1 MWPVKLDSPYNKKVV
16 EEMVETASVVLK
28 KSFMVK
34 EEYLFFDYFT
44 LKKTVNKLDY
54 SRMLFRLI
62 FFLKNVIILLQYGVV
77 WI

>member
-62 FFLKNVIILLQYGVV
+62 FF
-77 WI
+77 

>member
-1 MWPVKLDSPYNKKVV
+1 MWPVKLDSSYNKNLV

-34 EEYLFFDYFT
+34 EEYLFRDYFT
-44 LKKTVNKLDY
+44 LKKIVNKLDY

-62 FFLKNVIILLQYGVV
+62 FFF
-77 WI
+77 

>member
-1 MWPVKLDSPYNKKVV
+1 MWPVKLDSPYNKKLV

-34 EEYLFFDYFT
+34 EEYLFRDYFT

-54 SRMLFRLI
+54 SRMFSD
-62 FFLKNVIILLQYGVV
+62 
-77 WI
+77 